1 MAMTAVLITVDT
13 ELSALL
19 HQRGHSAQANFH
31 SSILG
36 QCAYGAFGIGWQMDV
51 LDRNGLKGV
60 YFVDPLPALV
70 LGEAVIADVVG
81 LIADRGHDVQLH
93 AHPEW
98 LEWAQESPVEGRV
111 GRNIADFSLAD
122 QIALLEYGCGV
133 IERAGAAR
141 PVAFRAGNF
150 GANDDS
156 LRALAALG
164 LAWDSSVN
172 ADYLGGA
179 CRIGVTPERN
189 LPLELHSI
197 AELPVSGLHD
207 RTGHFRPAQVCAMSG
222 WEMRDTLRHA
232 AARGHPVVTVVT
244 HSFEMLSRDRSRA
257 NRAVMK
263 RFEGLAR
270 FVAAHPLLETTTF
283 QTLDRPAVL
292 VADAPRAGPNRL
304 RTAARM
310 VEQAAATVMYEHKLR
325 RA

>member
-1 MAMTAVLITVDT
+1 MTAVLITVDT

-19 HQRGHSAQANFH
+19 HQQGLSARANFD
-31 SSILG
+31 SSIMG
-36 QCAYGAFGIGWQMDV
+36 KCAGGSFGIGWQMDV
-51 LDRNGLKGV
+51 LDRYGLKGV

-81 LIADRGHDVQLH
+81 MIAGRGHEVQLH

-98 LEWAQESPVEGRV
+98 LAWAKESPIEGRL

-122 QIALLEYGCGV
+122 QMALLDYGCGV

-150 GANDDS
+150 GANDDT

-164 LAWDSSVN
+164 LSWDSSVN
-172 ADYLGGA
+172 ADYLGGE
-179 CRIGVTPERN
+179 CRIDVRYGQN
-189 LPLELHSI
+189 LPLELY
-197 AELPVSGLHD
+197 ALTELPVSGLYD
-207 RTGHFRPAQVCAMSG
+207 RAGHFRPAQVCAMSG

-232 AARGHPVVTVVT
+232 AGHEHPVATIVT
-244 HSFEMLSRDRSRA
+244 HSFEMLSRDRSGA
-257 NRAVMK
+257 NGAVIK

-270 FVAAHPLLETTTF
+270 FVATHLLLETATF
-283 QTLDRPAVL
+283 RTLDRAAMS

-304 RTAARM
+304 RTVARM
-310 VEQAAATVMYEHKLR
+310 VEQAVATVMYERKLA